1 MKNKYTA
8 ITDKN
13 GSTGIG
19 GPLRLWPGI
28 LLSVV
33 LIPVRYLLPVLA
45 PRATIIGIFG
55 GILLSLGIF
64 IWWFF
69 FSRASKA
76 EKWGAFLLIVISFTI
91 TSFLLDKSIAT
102 ANMGMMY
109 IMFSIPVLGVA
120 FVVWAFL
127 TRNMPAGIRRI
138 SMALTIIFAAGFWI
152 FLRTDGMTGDS
163 NHNLNWRWA
172 KTSEDNTLIQ
182 TAGESLTGTPGPDL
196 ANSEAE
202 WPGFRGKNRDGVV
215 HGLKI
220 NADWKANPPVE
231 LWRRPV
237 GPGCSSA
244 AILGNLIYTQEQ
256 LGEYE
261 TVSCYDLSSG
271 KPVWRHKDKARF
283 YDSHAGA
290 GPRATPELANGRV
303 YTMGATGILNAI
315 NAIDGTLIWTRNAAE
330 DTGIEIPEWG
340 ICGSPVVT
348 GNAVI
353 VSLAGTIAAYESETG
368 KPLWTGDKGGQA
380 YTSPHLVTICNVPQV
395 LMINEPGI
403 QGIDPA
409 TGKSLWTYSWLLK
422 DRVLQPVLTGDN
434 ELLINEEYKNV
445 RKIKITNDASGW
457 STDEVW
463 TSSEIRTLFN
473 DFVIHKGYAYGF
485 DGPSM
490 ACIDLS
496 DGSRKWRGARYRGFQ
511 LLLADQDLI
520 LVLSEKGELA
530 LVSAD
535 PGRFTEL
542 SKIPVLKG
550 KTWNHPAIKGN
561 IVIVRNSEEMAAYR
575 L

>member
-1 MKNKYTA
+1 
-8 ITDKN
+8 
-13 GSTGIG
+13 
-19 GPLRLWPGI
+19 
-28 LLSVV
+28 
-33 LIPVRYLLPVLA
+33 
-45 PRATIIGIFG
+45 
-55 GILLSLGIF
+55 
-64 IWWFF
+64 
-69 FSRASKA
+69 
-76 EKWGAFLLIVISFTI
+76 
-91 TSFLLDKSIAT
+91 
-102 ANMGMMY
+102 
-109 IMFSIPVLGVA
+109 
-120 FVVWAFL
+120 
-127 TRNMPAGIRRI
+127 
-138 SMALTIIFAAGFWI
+138 MALTIMIAAGFWI
-152 FLRTDGMTGDS
+152 FLRTDGMTGDV

-172 KTSEDNTLIQ
+172 KTSEENTLRQ

-196 ANSEAE
+196 AVSEAE
-202 WPGFRGKNRDGVV
+202 WPGFRGKNRDGIV
-215 HGLKI
+215 HGIKI
-220 NADWKANPPVE
+220 NSDWKANPPVE

-237 GPGCSSA
+237 SPGCSSF

-261 TVSCYDLSSG
+261 TVSCYDLSNG

-283 YDSHAGA
+283 YDSHAGP

-303 YTMGATGILNAI
+303 YSMGATGILNAI
-315 NAIDGTLIWTRNAAE
+315 NALDGTLIWTRNPAE
-330 DTGIEIPEWG
+330 DSGIEIPEWG

-353 VSLAGTIAAYESETG
+353 VSMAGIIAAFDSETG
-368 KPLWTGDKGGQA
+368 KPLWTGGKGGSS
-380 YTSPHLVTICNVPQV
+380 YTSPHLATICNVPQV
-395 LMINEPGI
+395 LMINEPGVES
-403 QGIDPA
+403 IDPS
-409 TGKSLWTYSWLLK
+409 TGKSLWTYAWPLR
-422 DRVLQPVLTGDN
+422 DRVLQPVWTGNN

-445 RKIKITNDASGW
+445 RKIKISNDSSGW
-457 STDEVW
+457 RTDEVW

-490 ACIDLS
+490 ACIDLT

-542 SKIPVLKG
+542 SKIQVMKG

-561 IVIVRNSEEMAAYR
+561 ILVVRNSEEMAAYR

>member
-1 MKNKYTA
+1 MLNKSAAIKNKNNPA
-8 ITDKN
+8 
-13 GSTGIG
+13 GMGE
-19 GPLRLWPGI
+19 PLRLWPGI
-28 LLSVV
+28 VLSVV
-33 LIPVRYLLPVLA
+33 LVPVRYLLPALV
-45 PRATIIGIFG
+45 PRATVIGVFG
-55 GILLSLGIF
+55 GILLSLGIL

-69 FSRASKA
+69 FSRAPKA
-76 EKWGAFLLIVISFTI
+76 EKWGAFLLIVISLTI
-91 TSFLLDKSIAT
+91 TWFLLDNSIVT

-109 IMFSIPVLGVA
+109 IMFSLPVLSIA
-120 FVVWAFL
+120 FAAWAYL
-127 TRNMPAGIRRI
+127 TRNMPSLIRRI
-138 SMALTIIFAAGFWI
+138 SMALTIIISAGFWI
-152 FLRTDGMTGDS
+152 FLRTDGMTGDA
-163 NHNLNWRWA
+163 NHKLNWRWA
-172 KTSEDNTLIQ
+172 KTSEENTLRQ
-182 TAGESLTGTPGPDL
+182 TAGESLTGTPRPDL
-196 ANSEAE
+196 AASEPE
-202 WPGFRGKNRDGVV
+202 WPGFRGKNRDGIV
-215 HGLKI
+215 HGIKI
-220 NADWKANPPVE
+220 NSDWKANPPAE

-237 GPGCSSA
+237 GPGCSSF

-261 TVSCYDLSSG
+261 TVSCYDLSNG

-283 YDSHAGA
+283 YDSHAGP

-303 YTMGATGILNAI
+303 YSMGATGILNAI
-315 NAIDGTLIWTRNAAE
+315 NALDGTLIWTRNPAE
-330 DTGIEIPEWG
+330 DSGIEIPEWG

-353 VSLAGTIAAYESETG
+353 VSMAGMIAAFDSETG
-368 KPLWTGDKGGQA
+368 KPLWTGGKGDSS
-380 YTSPHLVTICNVPQV
+380 YTSPHLATICNVLQV
-395 LMINEPGI
+395 LMINEPGVES
-403 QGIDPA
+403 IDPS
-409 TGKSLWTYSWLLK
+409 TGKSLWTYAWPLR
-422 DRVLQPVLTGDN
+422 DRVLQPVWTGNN

-445 RKIKITNDASGW
+445 RKIKISNDSSGW
-457 STDEVW
+457 RTDEVW

-490 ACIDLS
+490 ACIDLT

-542 SKIPVLKG
+542 SKIQVMKG

-561 IVIVRNSEEMAAYR
+561 ILVVRNSEEMAAYR